1 MWCLLYLAIGLVGT
15 WLARRYAL
23 VRNLLDHPGD
33 RRSHQVPTPRGG
45 GIAIVGALLVACI
58 VLAWREPAHREL
70 LAAFGL
76 GVALVAAVGMI
87 DDHRPLSPWWRLA
100 VHALAALIL
109 AVAVGQA
116 ASSTAVAII
125 AFIAAIVLTN
135 VWNFMD
141 GINGLAATQAI
152 AVAAL
157 LAVITTS
164 PWVATAAVALAA
176 ATVGFLPFNFP
187 RARIFLGDVGSGA
200 IGFAIA
206 GLALSALNTTE
217 TYSCLLLLPLSAFL
231 VDAALTLAR
240 RVLRRERWWSP
251 HTQHAYQVL
260 AREKGHAA
268 VTALFGFWTVAGCAV
283 VLALQHAPPA
293 LILPSVLAWYITA
306 AIGWWHVQRRESRTL
321 LPNHTETEKE
331 TE

>member
-1 MWCLLYLAIGLVGT
+1 MWGLLYLAIGLVGT
-15 WLARRYAL
+15 WLARRYAI

-33 RRSHQVPTPRGG
+33 RRSHQVATPRGG

-58 VLAWREPAHREL
+58 VLAWREPTHREL

-109 AVAVGQA
+109 AVAAGQA

-141 GINGLAATQAI
+141 GINGLAATQAV

-157 LAVITTS
+157 LAGITAG
-164 PWVATAAVALAA
+164 PWGAIAVALAA
-176 ATVGFLPFNFP
+176 AAVGFLPFNFP

-206 GLALSALNTTE
+206 GISVAALATTE

-231 VDAALTLAR
+231 VDAGLTLSR

-260 AREKGHAA
+260 AREKGHTA
-268 VTALFGFWTVAGCAV
+268 VTLLFAIWTLAGCALL
-283 VLALQHAPPA
+283 LALQHAGPA
-293 LILPSVLAWYITA
+293 LILPSLVTWYITA
-306 AIGWWHVQRRESRTL
+306 AIGWWQVQRRERRT
-321 LPNHTETEKE
+321 PVSNRTKTEKE